1 MATNP
6 RQTEKESHEAAH
18 DVTRKAGEQTA
29 QASRSM
35 TDTGERFASAGIE
48 AGRRNAQ
55 GLTSTWR
62 SGSEA
67 ASRIAERSMDQLSTM
82 FGMTGDSARQ
92 ALTHSSGNLQAV
104 MESMTIIA
112 DGYQRVSGEWIQF
125 VQGSIEQ
132 NLNHLEHYQGCRSLQ
147 ELMALQTQI
156 ARDNLESLLQT
167 LSRASEHSM
176 KVAEEA
182 ARTVSASTLAPR

>member
-92 ALTHSSGNLQAV
+92 ALNSLIGQSASGYGEHDDHRRWIPARFRRVDSIRTGQHRAEP
-104 MESMTIIA
+104 ES
-112 DGYQRVSGEWIQF
+112 
-125 VQGSIEQ
+125 
-132 NLNHLEHYQGCRSLQ
+132 
-147 ELMALQTQI
+147 
-156 ARDNLESLLQT
+156 
-167 LSRASEHSM
+167 SRALPRLPKPSG
-176 KVAEEA
+176 VDG
-182 ARTVSASTLAPR
+182 ASNPNRSG

>member
-1 MATNP
+1 MATKP
-6 RQTEKESHEAAH
+6 RQTEKELHEAAH
-18 DVTRKAGEQTA
+18 DVTRKAGEQAA

-35 TDTGERFASAGIE
+35 ADTGERFASAGVE
-48 AGRRNAQ
+48 AGRRNTQ
-55 GLTSTWR
+55 SLTSTWR

-67 ASRIAERSMDQLSTM
+67 ASRIAERSMEQLSTM

-92 ALTHSSGNLQAV
+92 ALTYSSGNLQAV

-112 DGYQRVSGEWIQF
+112 DGLQRASGEWIQF
-125 VQGSIEQ
+125 VHGSIEQ
-132 NLNHLEHYQGCRSLQ
+132 NSNHLEHYQRCRSLQ

-156 ARDNLESLLQT
+156 ARDNLELLLRT

-176 KVAEEA
+176 TVAEEA